1 MFEIVENCISKSNQN
16 YIKQIMFGPQKNFP
30 WYFAKDV
37 SLSNN
42 RKQQRPALFHS
53 FVLSKYNVNSDFFDM
68 VKPIVKN
75 KNVIQ
80 ARSILQLPLNEKLL
94 KKDFDTPH
102 IDFKDPHLV
111 YLYYVVDS
119 DGQTLFL
126 KNKKVIKKIK
136 PKQGRLVI
144 FNGNIYHTA
153 EQPEKGKR
161 CVINFNVDI

>member
-1 MFEIVENCISKSNQN
+1 MFKVVENCISKSNQN
-16 YIKQIMFGPQKNFP
+16 NIKETMFGLQKNFP
-30 WYFAKDV
+30 WYFAQDV
-37 SLSNN
+37 SYDEG
-42 RKQQRPALFHS
+42 KQQRPALFHY
-53 FVLSKYNVNSDFFDM
+53 FVLKKYNLNSDFFDM
-68 VKPIVKN
+68 VKPIVKD
-75 KNVIQ
+75 KKVIQ
-80 ARSILQLPLNEKLL
+80 ARSILQLPLNKKLL
-94 KKDFDTPH
+94 NKSVDTPH
-102 IDFKDPHLV
+102 VDSAEPHLV

>member
-1 MFEIVENCISKSNQN
+1 MFKVVENCISKSNQN
-16 YIKQIMFGPQKNFP
+16 NIIETMFGLQRNFP
-30 WYFAKDV
+30 WYFAQDV
-37 SLSNN
+37 SYDEG
-42 RKQQRPALFHS
+42 KQQRPALFHN
-53 FVLSKYNVNSDFFDM
+53 FVLKKYTINSDFFDM

-80 ARSILQLPLNEKLL
+80 ARSILQLPLNKKLL
-94 KKDFDTPH
+94 NKSFDTPH
-102 IDFKDPHLV
+102 VDSEEPHLV

>member
-1 MFEIVENCISKSNQN
+1 MFKVVENCISKSNQN
-16 YIKQIMFGPQKNFP
+16 NIIETMFGLQRNFP
-30 WYFAKDV
+30 WYFAQDV
-37 SLSNN
+37 SYDEG
-42 RKQQRPALFHS
+42 KQQRPALFHN
-53 FVLSKYNVNSDFFDM
+53 FVLKKYTINSDFFDM
-68 VKPIVKN
+68 VKPIVKD

-80 ARSILQLPLNEKLL
+80 ARSILQLPLNKKLL
-94 KKDFDTPH
+94 NKSFDTPH
-102 IDFKDPHLV
+102 VDSEEPHLV

>member
-1 MFEIVENCISKSNQN
+1 MFNVIDNCIPKNNQN
-16 YIKQIMFGPQKNFP
+16 DIKETMFGLQRNFP
-30 WYFAKDV
+30 WYFAQDV
-37 SLSNN
+37 SFNEG
-42 RKQQRPALFHS
+42 KQQRPALFHD
-53 FVLSKYNVNSDFFDM
+53 FVLKKYNINSDFFDM
-68 VKPIVKN
+68 VKSIVKD

-80 ARSILQLPLNEKLL
+80 ARSILQLPLNKKLL
-94 KKDFDTPH
+94 NKNFDTPH
-102 IDFKDPHLV
+102 VDSAEPHLV

-144 FNGNIYHTA
+144 FNGKIYHTA
-153 EQPEKGKR
+153 EQPEKSKR

>member
-1 MFEIVENCISKSNQN
+1 MFKVVENCISKSNQN
-16 YIKQIMFGPQKNFP
+16 NIKEIMFGLQRNFP
-30 WYFAKDV
+30 WYFAPDV
-37 SLSNN
+37 SYDEGE
-42 RKQQRPALFHS
+42 QQRPALFHD
-53 FVLSKYNVNSDFFDM
+53 FVLKKYNINSDFFNM
-68 VKPIVKN
+68 VKPIVKD

-80 ARSILQLPLNEKLL
+80 ARSILQLPLNKKLL
-94 KKDFDTPH
+94 NKSFDTPH
-102 IDFKDPHLV
+102 VDSEEPHLV

>member
-1 MFEIVENCISKSNQN
+1 MFKVVENCISKSNQN
-16 YIKQIMFGPQKNFP
+16 NIIETMFGLQRNFP
-30 WYFAKDV
+30 WYFAQDV
-37 SLSNN
+37 SYDEG
-42 RKQQRPALFHS
+42 KQQRPALFHD
-53 FVLSKYNVNSDFFDM
+53 FVLKKYNINSDFFDM
-68 VKPIVKN
+68 IKPIIKH

-80 ARSILQLPLNEKLL
+80 ARSILQLPLNKKLL
-94 KKDFDTPH
+94 DKNFDTPH
-102 IDFKDPHLV
+102 VDSEEPHLV

>member
-1 MFEIVENCISKSNQN
+1 MFKVVENCISKSNQN
-16 YIKQIMFGPQKNFP
+16 DIKKTMFGLQRNFP
-30 WYFAKDV
+30 WYFAQDV
-37 SLSNN
+37 SYDEG
-42 RKQQRPALFHS
+42 KQQRPALFHD
-53 FVLSKYNVNSDFFDM
+53 FVLKKYNINSDFFDM
-68 VKPIVKN
+68 VKPIVKD

-80 ARSILQLPLNEKLL
+80 ARAILQLPLNKKLL
-94 KKDFDTPH
+94 NKSFDTPH
-102 IDFKDPHLV
+102 IDSKEPHLV

>member
-1 MFEIVENCISKSNQN
+1 MFNQFKNVGIIKEKLDDKTMNRLKS
-16 YIKQIMFGPQKNFP
+16 YI
-30 WYFAKDV
+30 
-37 SLSNN
+37 
-42 RKQQRPALFHS
+42 
-53 FVLSKYNVNSDFFDM
+53 
-68 VKPIVKN
+68 KN

-102 IDFKDPHLV
+102 IDSKDPHLV

-153 EQPEKGKR
+153 EQPKKNKR

>member
-1 MFEIVENCISKSNQN
+1 MFKVVENCISKRNQN
-16 YIKQIMFGPQKNFP
+16 NIIETMFGLQRNFP
-30 WYFAKDV
+30 WYFAQDV
-37 SLSNN
+37 SYDEG
-42 RKQQRPALFHS
+42 KQQRPALFHN
-53 FVLSKYNVNSDFFDM
+53 FVLKKYTVNSDFFNM
-68 VKPIVKN
+68 VKPIVKD

-80 ARSILQLPLNEKLL
+80 ARSILQLPLNKKLL
-94 KKDFDTPH
+94 NKSFDTPH
-102 IDFKDPHLV
+102 VDSEEPHLV

>member
-1 MFEIVENCISKSNQN
+1 MFNVIDNCISKNNQN
-16 YIKQIMFGPQKNFP
+16 DIKKTMFGLQRNFP
-30 WYFAKDV
+30 WYFAQDV
-37 SLSNN
+37 SFNEG
-42 RKQQRPALFHS
+42 KQQRPALFHD
-53 FVLSKYNVNSDFFDM
+53 FVLKKYNVNSDFFDM
-68 VKPIVKN
+68 VKPIVKD

-80 ARSILQLPLNEKLL
+80 ARSILQLPLNKKLL
-94 KKDFDTPH
+94 NKSFDTPH
-102 IDFKDPHLV
+102 VDSKEPHLV

-153 EQPEKGKR
+153 EQPEKSKR

>member
-1 MFEIVENCISKSNQN
+1 MFKVVENCISKSNQN
-16 YIKQIMFGPQKNFP
+16 NIIETMFGLQRNFP
-30 WYFAKDV
+30 WYFAQDV
-37 SLSNN
+37 SYDEG
-42 RKQQRPALFHS
+42 KQQRPALFHN
-53 FVLSKYNVNSDFFDM
+53 FVLKKYTINSDFFDM

-102 IDFKDPHLV
+102 IDSKDPHLV

-153 EQPEKGKR
+153 EQPKKNKR

>member
-1 MFEIVENCISKSNQN
+1 MFKIIDNCISKNNQN
-16 YIKQIMFGPQKNFP
+16 DIKETMFGLQRNFP
-30 WYFAKDV
+30 WYFAQDV
-37 SLSNN
+37 SYNEG
-42 RKQQRPALFHS
+42 KQQRPALFHD
-53 FVLSKYNVNSDFFDM
+53 FVLKKYNINSDFFDM
-68 VKPIVKN
+68 VKPIVKD

-80 ARSILQLPLNEKLL
+80 ARSILQLPLNKKLL
-94 KKDFDTPH
+94 NKSFDTPH
-102 IDFKDPHLV
+102 IDSKELHLV

-126 KNKKVIKKIK
+126 KNKKIIKKIK

>member
-1 MFEIVENCISKSNQN
+1 MFKVVENCISKRNQN
-16 YIKQIMFGPQKNFP
+16 NIIETMFGLQRNFP
-30 WYFAKDV
+30 WYFAQDV
-37 SLSNN
+37 SYNEG
-42 RKQQRPALFHS
+42 KQQRPALFHN
-53 FVLSKYNVNSDFFDM
+53 FVLKKYTVNSDFFNM
-68 VKPIVKN
+68 VKPIVKD

-80 ARSILQLPLNEKLL
+80 ARSILQLPLNKKLL
-94 KKDFDTPH
+94 NKSFDTPH
-102 IDFKDPHLV
+102 VDSEEPHLV

>member
-1 MFEIVENCISKSNQN
+1 MFKVVENCISKSNQN
-16 YIKQIMFGPQKNFP
+16 NIKETMFGLQKNFP
-30 WYFAKDV
+30 WYFAQDV
-37 SLSNN
+37 SYDEG
-42 RKQQRPALFHS
+42 KQQRPALFHY
-53 FVLSKYNVNSDFFDM
+53 FVLKKYNLNSDFFDM
-68 VKPIVKN
+68 VKPIVKD
-75 KNVIQ
+75 KKVIQ
-80 ARSILQLPLNEKLL
+80 ARSILLNKSV
-94 KKDFDTPH
+94 DTPH
-102 IDFKDPHLV
+102 VDSAEPHLV

>member
-1 MFEIVENCISKSNQN
+1 MFKIIDNCISKNNQN
-16 YIKQIMFGPQKNFP
+16 DIKKTMFGLQRNFP
-30 WYFAKDV
+30 WYFAQDV
-37 SLSNN
+37 SFNEG
-42 RKQQRPALFHS
+42 KQQRPALFHD
-53 FVLSKYNVNSDFFDM
+53 FVLKKYNVNSDFFDM
-68 VKPIVKN
+68 VKPIVKD

-80 ARSILQLPLNEKLL
+80 ARSILQLPLNKKLL
-94 KKDFDTPH
+94 NKSFDTPH
-102 IDFKDPHLV
+102 VDSKEPHLV

-153 EQPEKGKR
+153 EQPEKSKR